1 MIFCGKGHTIMGF
14 TTVKRNGI
22 LIVFPSKEH
31 SPIKIKPVTVTKPN
45 ASNKDRQI
53 ATRSANCRPCK
64 KKKTAEQT
72 GKRCWRCGDPVWRS
86 DLIYCWECYKYEKY
100 ESK

>member
-1 MIFCGKGHTIMGF
+1 MKMFSHRFFNSEIKLSLYDRFMTENNRHSTEDG
-14 TTVKRNGI
+14 R
-22 LIVFPSKEH
+22 LIK
-31 SPIKIKPVTVTKPN
+31 K
-45 ASNKDRQI
+45 ASNKNRQK

-64 KKKTAEQT
+64 KKITAEQT